1 MSLTVFD
8 NHTVEL
14 TKYPRIYTDKEVAD
28 KIMIT
33 FFMHEPFLKQV
44 AVSYENAIKYHNE
57 CKEYFYTFKY
67 QGNVKTYSAKEII
80 KLASLT
86 ISGKEGL
93 LLISIIPKI
102 DLIYYYLIKNSPFY
116 ISLYEAVSKAKTL
129 YFQAR
134 DFIYTLNPPYDY
146 YGGKKGGTYT
156 GLEIMEV
163 YAYTQYLVSNR
174 IIKELP
180 EPLH

>member
-8 NHTVEL
+8 NHTIEL
-14 TKYPRIYTDKEVAD
+14 NKYPRIYTDKEISD

-33 FFMHEPFLKQV
+33 FFMHEHFLKQV
-44 AVSYENAIKYHNE
+44 ASSYENAIKYHNE

-67 QGNVKTYSAKEII
+67 DNNFKTYSSKEII
-80 KLASLT
+80 RLANNQ
-86 ISGKEGL
+86 GKGL
-93 LLISIIPKI
+93 FNKI
-102 DLIYYYLIKNSPFY
+102 DIIYYYLIKNSPFY
-116 ISLYEAVSKAKTL
+116 ISLFEAVNKAKTL

-146 YGGKKGGTYT
+146 YGNKKGGTYT

-163 YAYTQYLVSNR
+163 YAYTQYLVGNR

-180 EPLH
+180 EPL

>member
-44 AVSYENAIKYHNE
+44 ASSYENAIKYHNE

-80 KLASLT
+80 MIANLK
-86 ISGKEGL
+86 ISGKQFMQ
-93 LLISIIPKI
+93 KI
-102 DLIYYYLIKNSPFY
+102 DKIYYYLIRNSPFY
-116 ISLYEAVSKAKTL
+116 TSLFEAVSKAKTL

-180 EPLH
+180 EPSF